1 MWEKSISRNRC
12 RKCRDDGR
20 NRKGWSRTSYRECA
34 LYIQESRRSM
44 MRRKGK
50 VVSRLNGVF

>member
-34 LYIQESRRSM
+34 LYIQERRSM